1 MKVTNLRSSKGNKVP
16 NQYSIDTGKSILFQ
30 SYDNIIAEV
39 QFWNGIIYL
48 DPVYYNYS
56 KTTSKYLYMFLNMS
70 KKEIQNELKSGK
82 IQFKNL
88 N

>member
-1 MKVTNLRSSKGNKVP
+1 MKVRNLYSSKGNKVP
-16 NQYSIDTGKSILFQ
+16 NQFVIELENKIVFQ
-30 SYDNIIAEV
+30 SYNSVIAEV
-39 QFWNGIIYL
+39 TKGIIYL

-56 KTTSKYLYMFLNMS
+56 KTTSKYLYMFLNMN
-70 KKEIQNELKSGK
+70 KKQLQDGLKSGK

>member
-1 MKVTNLRSSKGNKVP
+1 MKVKNLYSSKGNKVP
-16 NQYSIDTGKSILFQ
+16 NQFLIELENKILFQ
-30 SYDNIIAEV
+30 SYDSIIAEV
-39 QFWNGIIYL
+39 TKGMIYL

-56 KTTSKYLYMFLNMS
+56 KTTSKYLYMFVNMN
-70 KKEIQNELKSGK
+70 KKQLQDGLKSGK

>member
-1 MKVTNLRSSKGNKVP
+1 MKVKNLYSSKGNKVP
-16 NQYSIDTGKSILFQ
+16 NQFVIELENKILFQ
-30 SYDNIIAEV
+30 SYDSIIAEV
-39 QFWNGIIYL
+39 TKGFIYL

-56 KTTSKYLYMFLNMS
+56 KTTSKYLYIFLNMN
-70 KKEIQNELKSGK
+70 KKKLKDELKSGK

>member
-1 MKVTNLRSSKGNKVP
+1 MKVTNLRSSRGNKVP
-16 NQYSIDTGKSILFQ
+16 NQYSIETGNSIIFQ
-30 SYDNIIAEV
+30 SYDSIIAEV
-39 QFWNGIIYL
+39 SRKIIYL

-56 KTTSKYLYMFLNMS
+56 KTTSKYLYMFLNMN
-70 KKEIQNELKSGK
+70 KKEIQEGLRTGK

>member
-1 MKVTNLRSSKGNKVP
+1 MKVTNLRSSRGNKVP
-16 NQYSIDTGKSILFQ
+16 NQYSIETGNSIIFQ
-30 SYDNIIAEV
+30 SYNSIIAEV
-39 QFWNGIIYL
+39 TKGIIYL

-56 KTTSKYLYMFLNMS
+56 KTTSKYLYMFLNMN
-70 KKEIQNELKSGK
+70 KKEIQEGLRSGK